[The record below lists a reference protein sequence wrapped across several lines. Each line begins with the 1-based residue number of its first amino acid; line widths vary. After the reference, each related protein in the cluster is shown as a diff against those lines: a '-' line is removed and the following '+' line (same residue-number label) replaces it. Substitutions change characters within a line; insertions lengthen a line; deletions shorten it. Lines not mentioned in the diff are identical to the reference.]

1 MAEIIIPT
9 PLRKFANNQS
19 TIQVKGPDIQSAIQD
34 LVGQFPDLGKQ
45 IYDSGGNIKR
55 FIRIYKDEEDIE
67 SLLQEKTSVEKD
79 TVISIIPA
87 IAGGSSKYGF

>member
-19 TIQVKGPDIQSAIQD
+19 TIEVAGSDIQSAIQD
-34 LVGQFPDLGKQ
+34 LVSQFPDLQKQ
-45 IYDSGGNIKR
+45 IYDADGNIKR

-67 SLLQEKTSVEKD
+67 SLLQEKTSVESG

-87 IAGGSSKYGF
+87 IAGGSSNYGF